1 MERRL
6 VLNASAAPT
15 PTPVD
20 SRLQRELLMMPCP
33 ACGANLP
40 IRPELDTVRCD
51 YCSTQFAT
59 PSALR
64 ERAAAYL
71 ARVRAA
77 WADEIEARWLT
88 SMHASAIK
96 SNPMVMRWLMIFVL
110 AFPFWMIMLGSGAEK
125 MFSPYLVAV
134 CVAFT
139 LIASAGV
146 ILGISGPARPP
157 SVALVVASS
166 LGSCRACGG
175 PVPIAEGETACRC
188 RFCGATSVPTP
199 EQKREMLREALQRVA
214 PAKAASLD
222 AYAESLRAAEEGGLV
237 FGVLGKQSAGTISFV
252 MLVVG
257 FFSLIALVIYVVFN
271 VDRPDA
277 IRYEAGWV
285 RPALVVGFAAIV
297 ARAVVKARRQHRAR
311 AEFETVMGR
320 RMQRL

>member
-1 MERRL
+1 MD
-6 VLNASAAPT
+6 P
-15 PTPVD
+15 
-20 SRLQRELLMMPCP
+20 RLQQELLMMPCP
-33 ACGANLP
+33 ACGASLP

-51 YCSTQFAT
+51 FCSTQFET

-77 WADEIEARWLT
+77 WADEIEARWIA
-88 SMHASAIK
+88 SMHESAIK
-96 SNPMVMRWLMIFVL
+96 SNPIVMRSLVVFVL
-110 AFPFWMIMLGSGAEK
+110 AFPFWIVMLASGAVEVL
-125 MFSPYLVAV
+125 SPYLVAV

-139 LIASAGV
+139 LLATAGV

-175 PVPIAEGETACRC
+175 PVPIAEGQTACRC

-199 EQKREMLREALQRVA
+199 KQKREMLRAALQRVA
-214 PAKAASLD
+214 PARAASLD
-222 AYAESLRAAEEGGLV
+222 AYVESLRAAEQAGRV
-237 FGVLGKQSAGTISFV
+237 FGVLGKRSAVALSMV

-257 FFSLIALVIYVVFN
+257 VFSLIALVIYVVFK
-271 VDRPDA
+271 VDRPDV

-311 AEFETVMGR
+311 AEFEKVMGR
-320 RMQRL
+320 PMQRL